1 MADTSKRDSMDA
13 SAPDLSSK
21 MQCTTISSPEPAQR
35 TTAKS
40 PPTLTSLPGSIRNK
54 IYSYLLDTELVN
66 VGRPNVSYTHNISS
80 SGILEPSASRSP
92 FPVSTALFYTNKQL
106 SREALTYFYSKNLFI
121 RFSIYTSDARHAKT
135 LLADSGLLY
144 AAPPL
149 SHLENSK
156 QHVLDLSLTEKS
168 SAQKRA
174 AIIFPA
180 QYLPRL
186 INFLDQ
192 ASQTTKAWA
201 PSHALFIEVRN
212 TYDYP
217 LAKLQG
223 DALELFR
230 LLSNLGKVEIDGKNL
245 LPGYAEG
252 LASSMMASS
261 FTAPAF
267 LETATHMADAA
278 DAAREKR
285 DWALGHQHAQ
295 SCIIALTYA
304 YLTRA
309 ELLHSQP
316 EAFTRDI
323 QRLRWRCELGIA
335 KALFK
340 QHQAATASGAEW
352 LMSDSA
358 QANLSA
364 AEAEKRKQIAT
375 DLLIA
380 ETAASAA
387 LSLATDSPNPA
398 SNPWFQSLPAEL
410 IPPNKAEWFSD
421 AETALSWYACGI
433 VHTALGENLFAAGDL
448 ERACG
453 LKADGKN
460 FAEAFERAREGIDW
474 EVKPGTGLRRAA
486 KLARG

>member
-1 MADTSKRDSMDA
+1 
-13 SAPDLSSK
+13 
-21 MQCTTISSPEPAQR
+21 
-35 TTAKS
+35 
-40 PPTLTSLPGSIRNK
+40 LTSLPTSIRNK

-66 VGRPNVSYTHNISS
+66 VGRPNVSYTHNINS
-80 SGILEPSASRSP
+80 SGILQPSASRPP
-92 FPVSTALFYTNKQL
+92 FPVCTSLFYTNKQL
-106 SREALTYFYSKNLFI
+106 SSEALTYFYSKNLFI
-121 RFSIYTSDARHAKT
+121 LFSIYTSDARHAKT

-149 SHLENSK
+149 SLLESTK
-156 QHVLDLSLTEKS
+156 QHAVDLSLTEKS

-174 AIIFPA
+174 AVIFPA

-192 ASQTTKAWA
+192 ASQATKSWA

-212 TYDYP
+212 TYDYQ

-223 DALELFR
+223 DLLELFR
-230 LLSNLGKVEIDGKNL
+230 LLSNLGKVEIDSKNL

-252 LASSMMASS
+252 LQASMMASE

-267 LETATHMADAA
+267 LETATQMVDAA

-304 YLTRA
+304 YLTRP

-323 QRLRWRCELGIA
+323 QRLRWSCELGTG

-340 QHQAATASGAEW
+340 QHQAATSSGADW
-352 LMSDSA
+352 LMSDSGDSS
-358 QANLSA
+358 LSV
-364 AEAEKRKQIAT
+364 EKRKQLAN
-375 DLLIA
+375 DMLLA
-380 ETAASAA
+380 ETATSAA

-398 SNPWFQSLPAEL
+398 SNPWVQSLPREL
-410 IPPNKAEWFSD
+410 IPPNKAEWFTD
-421 AETALSWYACGI
+421 EERGLTWYACGI
-433 VHTALGENLFAAGDL
+433 VHTALGEPLFAAGDL
-448 ERACG
+448 ERACE
-453 LKADGKN
+453 LKPDGKN
-460 FAEAFERAREGIDW
+460 FPEAFERARESIDW
-474 EVKPGTGLRRAA
+474 TVKPGTGLRRAA
-486 KLARG
+486 KLAKE